1 MKRMLIICRNV
12 TLTFVKHVGRE
23 RRVVV
28 PARRLVTSAYASR
41 HLPPDGR
48 HVYRRAAVSLPP
60 CRGKFAARRAVSN
73 ESAGKS
79 DGVRMQE

>member
-1 MKRMLIICRNV
+1 MPGGLYA
-12 TLTFVKHVGRE
+12 RE
-23 RRVVV
+23 DGG
-28 PARRLVTSAYASR
+28 ARRFVTPSRRFVTSARASR

>member
-1 MKRMLIICRNV
+1 MPGGLYAREDGGARRFV
-12 TLTFVKHVGRE
+12 TPTSRFVT
-23 RRVVV
+23 
-28 PARRLVTSAYASR
+28 PTSRLVTPACSSR

>member
-1 MKRMLIICRNV
+1 MPGGLYAREDGGARRFV
-12 TLTFVKHVGRE
+12 TPTSRLVA
-23 RRVVV
+23 
-28 PARRLVTSAYASR
+28 PARASR

>member
-1 MKRMLIICRNV
+1 MPGGLYAREDGGARRFV
-12 TLTFVKHVGRE
+12 TPTS
-23 RRVVV
+23 
-28 PARRLVTSAYASR
+28 RLVTPACASR